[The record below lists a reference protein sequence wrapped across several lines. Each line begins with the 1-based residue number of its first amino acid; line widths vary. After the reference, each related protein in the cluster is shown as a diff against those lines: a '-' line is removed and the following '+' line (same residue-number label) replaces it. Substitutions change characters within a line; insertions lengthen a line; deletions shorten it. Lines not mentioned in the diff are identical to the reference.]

1 MTHSTYPIIDLTFI
15 AAADL
20 RLYQYFLVEAG
31 TTEGTVQLHQT
42 AHAYPI
48 GVLRNK
54 PNTGETAVVRVIGV
68 TELATYTTVAWGA
81 AIGPHNSGSSAYTP
95 DGYGVTASA
104 GGTAVVFGKCLNA
117 SGSTAGNYCTA
128 AVSFIVPTVMVTP
141 ST

>member
-20 RLYQYFLVEAG
+20 HLYQYYLVEAG

-42 AHAYPI
+42 AHTYPI

-54 PNTGETAVVRVIGV
+54 PVSGETAVVRILGV

-81 AIGPHNSGSSAYTP
+81 ALMPHNSGSSAYTP
-95 DGYGVTASA
+95 DGLGVTATA
-104 GGTAVVFGKCLNA
+104 GGTAVTFGKCLNA
-117 SGSTAGNYCTA
+117 SGSTSGNYCTA
-128 AVSFIVPTVMVTP
+128 VVSFVVPTVYVTP